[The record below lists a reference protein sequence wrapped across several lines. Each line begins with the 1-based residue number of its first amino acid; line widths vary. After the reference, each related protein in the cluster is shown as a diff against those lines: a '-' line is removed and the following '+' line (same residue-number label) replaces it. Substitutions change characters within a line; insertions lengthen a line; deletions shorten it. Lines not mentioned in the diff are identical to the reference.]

1 MSNNAVRLALLL
13 TLLGVAANSAD
24 AFSVQRP
31 NRGIKGVRYSQ
42 TGSTTS
48 LFAAKKKA
56 SKKTTK
62 KKSATSSS
70 ATATAERPR
79 SRVTDTAG
87 PTPEVEVKP
96 LESINIEDIPEW
108 QYDKDKHPIPH
119 QPWRRGETDGCEDPI
134 DAPWRRRAEELIYKA
149 VEFTGIQAVD
159 VTWYLTTV
167 KVTIPANLTGVQ
179 YTLFKSSGPQIE
191 VREGMGMEYYDPEDP
206 DPEDIEEDEHDDPVY
221 MRDLEREEELKENIY
236 SRKEDDEEEMDL
248 PEELPPLYQA
258 QESRI
263 DDMLRLAEEGNLR
276 AEKQEKPVADYDI
289 DTMALSTV
297 AEAILNALESE
308 EEELRVLDRHE
319 LILTSPGYIEVLETQ
334 KQFDEARGKSVL
346 VETQDPW
353 DSNRTLK
360 GTLIDRNAM
369 DVYINV
375 KGRMVTIPLNFV
387 SCVRLKD
394 PSTNILTSNEIFYS
408 KEYEQYA
415 YLEEDEFDENG
426 YYADSADFEYEEVE
440 VGDEDEQE

>member
-1 MSNNAVRLALLL
+1 
-13 TLLGVAANSAD
+13 
-24 AFSVQRP
+24 
-31 NRGIKGVRYSQ
+31 
-42 TGSTTS
+42 
-48 LFAAKKKA
+48 
-56 SKKTTK
+56 
-62 KKSATSSS
+62 
-70 ATATAERPR
+70 
-79 SRVTDTAG
+79 
-87 PTPEVEVKP
+87 
-96 LESINIEDIPEW
+96 
-108 QYDKDKHPIPH
+108 
-119 QPWRRGETDGCEDPI
+119 
-134 DAPWRRRAEELIYKA
+134 
-149 VEFTGIQAVD
+149 
-159 VTWYLTTV
+159 
-167 KVTIPANLTGVQ
+167 
-179 YTLFKSSGPQIE
+179 
-191 VREGMGMEYYDPEDP
+191 MEYYDPEDP
-206 DPEDIEEDEHDDPVY
+206 DPEDIEEEEHDDPVY